1 MPFFVNWHGIFHG
14 TADCWLLRRKGR
26 AGYSIQN
33 FVQQVH
39 YMKQRK
45 RFSPGKVIALGFLS
59 VILVGTILLLLPI
72 AHSGKVEVTF
82 LDALFSAVSAVCVTG
97 LVTVDTGAAYS
108 LFGQIVIAVLLQIG
122 GLGITSLGAGLI
134 ALLGGQLNQR
144 ENNLVKEALNYPTWD
159 GIKPL
164 IRAVLVLDFSIE
176 AIGAVLS
183 FFTFR
188 QDYPLGRAVWYS
200 IFHSIASFNNGGFD
214 VLGNGDSVGA
224 YTHDVWFNFVT
235 CALIILGGLGFFV
248 IRELLLHKRG
258 ERFSL
263 HTKVVLMMT
272 GILISGGTIIL
283 KLTEGGNITWMGAF
297 FTSVT
302 TRTAGFATYPISGF
316 SNAGIIVLCVFMF
329 IGASPGS
336 TGGGVKTTTFFALM
350 QSLISTSTGREA
362 RAFKKRIKDETMH
375 KAFIII
381 SLGFIWVLIQTTVM
395 SAFDPAIPLR
405 DILFEQVSGFSTA
418 GLSTGITPILS
429 VPSKLILIITMYV
442 GRLGPLTIATLWKTE
457 RKTSVSRPEE
467 DLPIG

>member
-1 MPFFVNWHGIFHG
+1 
-14 TADCWLLRRKGR
+14 
-26 AGYSIQN
+26 
-33 FVQQVH
+33 
-39 YMKQRK
+39 MKHRK
-45 RFSPGKVIALGFLS
+45 RLSPGRVIALGFLS
-59 VILVGTILLLLPI
+59 VILVGTILLSLPVS
-72 AHSGKVEVTF
+72 HSGKVEVTL
-82 LDALFSAVSAVCVTG
+82 LDSLFSATSAVCVTG
-97 LVTVDTGAAYS
+97 LITVDTGAAYS

-176 AIGAVLS
+176 LIGAVLS

-200 IFHSIASFNNGGFD
+200 VFHSIAAFNNGGFD
-214 VLGNGDSVGA
+214 VLGNGNSVGV
-224 YTHDVWFNFVT
+224 YTHDIWFNFVT
-235 CALIILGGLGFFV
+235 CMLIILGGLGFFV
-248 IRELLLHKRG
+248 IRELMQHKQG
-258 ERFSL
+258 EHFSL

-272 GILISGGTIIL
+272 AILVFGGTIVL
-283 KLTEGGNITWMGAF
+283 KMTEGDGITWMGAF
-297 FTSVT
+297 FASVT

-316 SNAGIIVLCVFMF
+316 SNAGIIILCVLMF

-362 RAFKKRIKDETMH
+362 RAFKKRLKDETMH

-381 SLGFIWVLIQTTVM
+381 SLGVIWVLLQTTLM
-395 SAFDPAIPLR
+395 SAFDPDIPLR

-418 GLSTGITPILS
+418 GLSTGITPNLS
-429 VPSKLILIITMYV
+429 VPSKIVLLVTMFT

-457 RKTSVSRPEE
+457 RRTNVSRPEE